1 MLVKESLKLH
11 SAEQLEIKQEIE
23 IDPEVSKSRYS
34 VESYFFFPAALYIN
48 KETYSE
54 ADFRRPLKSYV
65 RLRLPK
71 FPLADFM
78 EGGEEY
84 LRLKNFLN
92 EPTGSIEL
100 RTSAL
105 KRYALLIKGSF
116 KRRIKTLLESGTEED
131 VTALVEELRRV
142 IAASRPLLLSAA
154 DLQEPALA
162 VTARAADEYL
172 ATILEYHG
180 KRLLTRFDGGLKAF
194 LTENALY
201 REKTYPESASWQ
213 PREDVL
219 YRWRSLKKF
228 ISSQLFLTVKMREG
242 NPWLLQSLYGIAAA
256 VSMIFATVVAFL
268 WQGKYGALSWNLF
281 LALVIAYIFKDR
293 LKDWMRTRLA
303 KLFRR
308 WLPSRRQLIYAN
320 DGRMVGVCRESFEFV
335 KRAEVPPE
343 ILALRTKAH
352 YVPFAQEETE
362 TIFLYRKDVELK
374 NEWIHSYEN
383 RSSLYDITRLGVMPW
398 TSNIDQQFEELP
410 FADEDDERA
419 HGPVAKLYHVYLVRR
434 IRVENPKHER
444 FEVTRLV
451 LKHDGLFLL
460 ERVLAGEKD

>member
-142 IAASRPLLLSAA
+142 IAASFFCRRPIC
-154 DLQEPALA
+154 
-162 VTARAADEYL
+162 R
-172 ATILEYHG
+172 
-180 KRLLTRFDGGLKAF
+180 
-194 LTENALY
+194 N
-201 REKTYPESASWQ
+201 
-213 PREDVL
+213 PR
-219 YRWRSLKKF
+219 S
-228 ISSQLFLTVKMREG
+228 
-242 NPWLLQSLYGIAAA
+242 P
-256 VSMIFATVVAFL
+256 
-268 WQGKYGALSWNLF
+268 
-281 LALVIAYIFKDR
+281 
-293 LKDWMRTRLA
+293 
-303 KLFRR
+303 
-308 WLPSRRQLIYAN
+308 
-320 DGRMVGVCRESFEFV
+320 
-335 KRAEVPPE
+335 
-343 ILALRTKAH
+343 
-352 YVPFAQEETE
+352 
-362 TIFLYRKDVELK
+362 
-374 NEWIHSYEN
+374 
-383 RSSLYDITRLGVMPW
+383 
-398 TSNIDQQFEELP
+398 
-410 FADEDDERA
+410 
-419 HGPVAKLYHVYLVRR
+419 
-434 IRVENPKHER
+434 
-444 FEVTRLV
+444 
-451 LKHDGLFLL
+451 
-460 ERVLAGEKD
+460 